1 MDEKARTDEA
11 NEEGTRPRRV
21 DDRLERHHKLFEVIT
36 AVLLSVAVLGSAFC
50 AYQATR
56 WSGLMSI
63 NFAKA
68 NTARVESSK
77 AQTVAVQ
84 ETAYDASTFL
94 QLAIT
99 GLEGDEEL
107 ALDLGK
113 RFIRDEFQPYVE
125 RWLALDPFARKEAP
139 LTPFDLPDYENEQE
153 EEARVLTARAER
165 LFQEALED
173 NQTGDNY
180 VLATVFF
187 AVVLF
192 AAGISSKF
200 PSFTIRTTLLVVAC
214 GGIIAAFIRMLTLPF
229 A

>member
-1 MDEKARTDEA
+1 MEDETVQGE
-11 NEEGTRPRRV
+11 TRRV
-21 DDRLERHHKLFEVIT
+21 DERLERHHKLFEVIT

-56 WSGLMSI
+56 WSGFMSI

-68 NTARVESSK
+68 NTARVESAK
-77 AQTVAVQ
+77 AQTLAVQ

-107 ALDLGK
+107 AYDLGK
-113 RFIRDEFQPYVE
+113 RFMRDEFAPYVE
-125 RWLALDPFARKEAP
+125 RWLALDPFERKEAP
-139 LTPFDLPDYENEQE
+139 LTPFDLPGYQNTQE
-153 EEARVLTARAER
+153 EEARVQTARAQK
-165 LFQEALED
+165 LFGEALED
-173 NQTGDNY
+173 NETGDSFI
-180 VLATVFF
+180 LATVFF
-187 AVVLF
+187 AIVLF

-200 PSFTIRTTLLVVAC
+200 PSFMIRTTLLVLA
-214 GGIIAAFIRMLTLPF
+214 GGGLIAAFIRMLSLPF